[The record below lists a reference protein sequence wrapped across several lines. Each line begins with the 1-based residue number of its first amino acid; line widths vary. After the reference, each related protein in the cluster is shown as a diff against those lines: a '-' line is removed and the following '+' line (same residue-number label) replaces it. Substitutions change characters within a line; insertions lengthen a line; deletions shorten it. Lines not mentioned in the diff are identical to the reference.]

1 MNRTF
6 TRKELQEQIGFN
18 TEETKII
25 MEYQK
30 RLPILIENDE
40 VDGFCVNARDLWR
53 QLEVDRQFSKWISDS
68 IAKGSFTESKDYS
81 SEFFQNGHVVKIDY
95 VNLSQQKMARN
106 GITIEYHITLDM
118 AKQIAMFAGTHKNS
132 NEALRKN
139 SQLARQYF
147 ILMEKAVR
155 QNIDWLKVRHPEKE
169 GYIKLCSALDK
180 YIYEKSGRN
189 ADKWDYSAEADAI
202 NIICTGLKAQSIR
215 NHLGILNGS
224 DLTRDSLTKQ
234 YNEYLLKM
242 QEMDIVYLGM
252 QMDRCQR
259 YEMLNQT
266 FNILFPNAV
275 SLVEN
280 ISTSEILDNKT
291 KFLKEV
297 KDKYGKVA

>member
-1 MNRTF
+1 MNKIF

-18 TEETKII
+18 ADETKII

-30 RLPILIENDE
+30 KLPILIENDE
-40 VDGFCVNARDLWR
+40 FDGFCVNARDLWT
-53 QLEVDRQFSKWISDS
+53 QMEVGRQFSKWISDS
-68 IAKGSFTESKDYS
+68 IEKGNFTESIDYS
-81 SEFFQNGHVVKIDY
+81 FIFFQKGHVVEIDY

-106 GITIEYHITLDM
+106 GITLDYFITLDM
-118 AKQIAMFAGTHKNS
+118 AKQIAMFTGAHKNS

-169 GYIKLCSALDK
+169 GYLKLCSALDK
-180 YIYEKSGRN
+180 YISEKSGRQ
-189 ADKWDYSAEADAI
+189 ADKWDYSTEADAI
-202 NIICTGLKAQSIR
+202 NMICTGMKAQAIR
-215 NHLGILNGS
+215 NYLGINNGCE
-224 DLTRDSLTKQ
+224 LTRDSLMKQ

-252 QMDRCQR
+252 GMGRCQR

-266 FNILFPNAV
+266 FNILFPNAI
-275 SLVEN
+275 SLVSN
-280 ISTSEILDNKT
+280 ISTSKVLENKL
-291 KFLKEV
+291 KFLKDAKEQ
-297 KDKYGKVA
+297 YGKLA

>member
-18 TEETKII
+18 AEDAKII

-40 VDGFCVNARDLWR
+40 VDGFCVNARDLWE
-53 QLEVDRQFSKWISDS
+53 QLEVGREFAKWINDCIS
-68 IAKGSFTESKDYS
+68 KGCFVESKDYVTKY
-81 SEFFQNGHVVKIDY
+81 FQKGDVVKIDD
-95 VNLSQQKMARN
+95 VKLSQQKMARN
-106 GITIEYHITLDM
+106 GITLDYHITLDM
-118 AKQIAMFAGTHKNS
+118 AKQIAMFAGSHKNS

-139 SQLARQYF
+139 SQLTRQYF

-189 ADKWDYSAEADAI
+189 ADKWDFSAEADAI

-215 NHLGILNGS
+215 NHLGIINGN

-252 QMDRCQR
+252 KLDRCQR
-259 YEMLNQT
+259 YDMLNQT

>member
-18 TEETKII
+18 AEDAKII

-40 VDGFCVNARDLWR
+40 VDGFCVNARDLHS
-53 QLEVDRQFSKWISDS
+53 QLGIGKHFADWIKTRIRSYKFSQNVDFSMVTPNGETKQK
-68 IAKGSFTESKDYS
+68 AKGGDTRSKDY
-81 SEFFQNGHVVKIDY
+81 I
-95 VNLSQQKMARN
+95 L
-106 GITIEYHITLDM
+106 TIDM
-118 AKQIAMFAGTHKNS
+118 AKQLCMIEKNDIGS
-132 NEALRKN
+132 LCR
-139 SQLARQYF
+139 RYF

-180 YIYEKSGRN
+180 YINEKSGRS

-215 NHLGILNGS
+215 NHLGIFNGN

-266 FNILFPNAV
+266 FYILFPNAV